1 MTIFLQQF
9 GRGLRKAE
17 GKSHVTILDFVGHCR
32 SEFNYSDRF
41 RRLISRSSM
50 SVVEEVEKDFPHLP
64 LGCHITL
71 ERVAKEYIL
80 ENVEQMRAW
89 ARDFAKKLTAP
100 CVVALHGDLG
110 MGTSEIARTVIQ
122 TLRGPDTVVPSPTFT
137 IVQSYDG
144 ISHFD
149 LYRVEDATE
158 LTDSDL
164 DTIDEYE
171 EDNFAEDSEVSDF
184 ADEDLK
190 EPELHEL
197 QMDNDFEEND
207 EEELEEEIDIPKDE
221 EVIEEP
227 ESNDFIDSIN
237 EVEPTI
243 SETLTEDRL
252 KYLEDLAGEEK
263 EEEPA
268 EEVENEIVEPEV
280 EDTVMEEPA
289 TDEENTEDSEFE
301 EPVVEE
307 NEEESQIE
315 EPVEETAEIIEEEDE
330 EAEQNEPTEDVFNSP
345 QWDNE
350 VPTVENVIAETEE
363 EIEEVSEPVEEES
376 NEVVETEIEQT
387 IEEEPEVED
396 VTEEDVTEQQI
407 SQPEVSEAKTEVVS
421 PTPSAQGATA
431 KIQDDIKSVLVYMD
445 QLLENLPED
454 KIEEFAKSEHFD
466 TYKKLF
472 NELGISN

>member
-1 MTIFLQQF
+1 MKTTEIK
-9 GRGLRKAE
+9 GRP
-17 GKSHVTILDFVGHCR
+17 
-32 SEFNYSDRF
+32 Y
-41 RRLISRSSM
+41 
-50 SVVEEVEKDFPHLP
+50 VEV
-64 LGCHITL
+64 
-71 ERVAKEYIL
+71 
-80 ENVEQMRAW
+80 
-89 ARDFAKKLTAP
+89 
-100 CVVALHGDLG
+100 
-110 MGTSEIARTVIQ
+110 
-122 TLRGPDTVVPSPTFT
+122 
-137 IVQSYDG
+137 
-144 ISHFD
+144 
-149 LYRVEDATE
+149 
-158 LTDSDL
+158 
-164 DTIDEYE
+164 
-171 EDNFAEDSEVSDF
+171 
-184 ADEDLK
+184 
-190 EPELHEL
+190 
-197 QMDNDFEEND
+197 
-207 EEELEEEIDIPKDE
+207 
-221 EVIEEP
+221 
-227 ESNDFIDSIN
+227 N
-237 EVEPTI
+237 E
-243 SETLTEDRL
+243 RL
-252 KYLEDLAGEEK
+252 KYFRSQPEYKGYSLESEIIALDNGVITIKAVIRDENGIIKATGLAQEK
-263 EEEPA
+263 ESSSFINKTSFVENCETSAWGRALGNLGIGIDTSVASA

-454 KIEEFAKSEHFD
+454 KIEAWRQILVDAKVEGKDMIIAGEPYIIKCSTAIHI
-466 TYKKLF
+466 L
-472 NELGISN
+472 